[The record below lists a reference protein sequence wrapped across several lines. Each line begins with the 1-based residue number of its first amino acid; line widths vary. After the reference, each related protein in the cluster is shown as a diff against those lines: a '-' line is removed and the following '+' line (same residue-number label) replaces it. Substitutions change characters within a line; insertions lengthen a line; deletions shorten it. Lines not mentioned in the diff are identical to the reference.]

1 MARWSLPLGP
11 LPTAVTKET
20 SPASYSCQASGLAP
34 GLTPP
39 SPAPSLPLPSFPP
52 PLPALPRALPTQ
64 DSPTQLCWVHPIIIL
79 LPSPHPSQK
88 RGGHPII
95 ATHKRHS
102 AVTAP
107 SLQSCWEQPSHN
119 SRPPVL
125 LVTAVEGGGEEME
138 GRGRGEPR
146 APTLWTRGRRGRR
159 VREEFGGQ
167 R

>member
-1 MARWSLPLGP
+1 MAP
-11 LPTAVTKET
+11 
-20 SPASYSCQASGLAP
+20 AP
-34 GLTPP
+34 GASSNSCHQRNLSSQLLLPGLRSGSRAHPTLP
-39 SPAPSLPLPSFPP
+39 SSFPP
-52 PLPALPRALPTQ
+52 SSFLSSPLPALPRALPTQ

-138 GRGRGEPR
+138 GRGRGESR
-146 APTLWTRGRRGRR
+146 APTLWTRGRKERR
-159 VREEFGGQ
+159 VA
-167 R
+167 